1 MPVQDAVTQCKGYDT
16 CIDWKCNKCYD
27 PYLGTHT
34 TCGKLTYYNCTLS
47 LPSECHPI
55 KCSDMNVDT
64 GRWVLLDFRNKSQNS
79 SLISLP
85 FFFFCRFFQWHQPDR
100 NHRGALM
107 ILIPFP
113 IPKTNVFTNWWSETL
128 NLWRITDATVY
139 SSRTQ
144 SM

>member
-1 MPVQDAVTQCKGYDT
+1 MTALLSESPENDPEWVMPVQDAVTQCKGYDT

-64 GRWVLLDFRNKSQNS
+64 VRSVFLDFQKIIKQLTNNS
-79 SLISLP
+79 S
-85 FFFFCRFFQWHQPDR
+85 FCRFFQWHQLGR
-100 NHRGALM
+100 SHQGALM

-113 IPKTNVFTNWWSETL
+113 MPKTNVFTN
-128 NLWRITDATVY
+128 
-139 SSRTQ
+139 
-144 SM
+144 